1 MPKMRMM
8 FHKCLR
14 ASRDLGSDEKHMVS
28 RLFFS
33 LEIRGQRYDGL
44 YADVKQPLGPY
55 ETGSL
60 EVSSPK
66 GAPYTGPFNYE
77 IYRYAAA
84 NYYRNI
90 ARRGIAIRGEA
101 RTRIRNNEVK
111 CPAVVE
117 FDASGPDVSW

>member
-1 MPKMRMM
+1 MPKMRVV

-14 ASRDLGSDEKHMVS
+14 GGNDLGSNDQHMVS

-44 YADVKQPLGPY
+44 YADVKQPVEPY

-60 EVSSPK
+60 EVSSPQ
-66 GAPYTGPFNYE
+66 GAPYSGPFNYE

-84 NYYRNI
+84 NYYRKLS
-90 ARRGIAIRGEA
+90 RRGIAFRSGA
-101 RTRIRNNEVK
+101 RTRMKNNEVK

-117 FDASGPDVSW
+117 FEASGPDVSW